1 MCDKK
6 DSSAQQEYQYSD
18 YIIAYIDILGVKE
31 RLKNDDGT
39 LIKSISNAINI
50 AKGSVEK
57 TGYSFNVKVFS
68 DNFCIAKRIDADRDV
83 PLPYQLFW
91 TCLFVTKIQ
100 EEIFCK
106 EKLLLRGGITIGKL
120 FIDDLFLIGD
130 GLVKA
135 YELESKIANM
145 PRIIVDK
152 TSYQIVSKSA
162 HYGRRITC
170 YKMLISDSDKKDND
184 ISQQEYRFLNYLNG
198 GDSEL
203 KQSMEETLK
212 SKMEIAEKLLSECI
226 DKEARKKIEW
236 VLTTIK
242 RQQNPPLSNKYI

>member
-50 AKGSVEK
+50 AKESESIK
-57 TGYSFNVKVFS
+57 KLSFDIKIFS
-68 DNFCIAKRIDADRDV
+68 DNFCIAKKIDDGKGVNVSD
-83 PLPYQLFW
+83 QLFW

-120 FIDDLFLIGD
+120 FIDDLFVIGD

-145 PRIIVDK
+145 PRIIVDVPFCLMPV
-152 TSYQIVSKSA
+152 SVDLNNFILYQ
-162 HYGRRITC
+162 
-170 YKMLISDSDKKDND
+170 MLVPDLDEKYEK
-184 ISQQEYRFLNYLNG
+184 ISQQGYLFLNYLNG
-198 GDSEL
+198 GDSQL

-236 VLTTIK
+236 VLTTIR

>member
-6 DSSAQQEYQYSD
+6 DSSAQQEYKYSD

-50 AKGSVEK
+50 AKESVEK

-83 PLPYQLFW
+83 SLPYQLFW

-145 PRIIVDK
+145 PRIIVDVPFCLMPV
-152 TSYQIVSKSA
+152 SVDSNNFILYQ
-162 HYGRRITC
+162 
-170 YKMLISDSDKKDND
+170 MLVPDLDEKYEK
-184 ISQQEYRFLNYLNG
+184 ISQQGYLFLNYLNG
-198 GDSEL
+198 GDSQL

-242 RQQNPPLSNKYI
+242 RQQNPPLSNKYV

>member
-50 AKGSVEK
+50 AKESVEK

-83 PLPYQLFW
+83 PLPHQLFW

-145 PRIIVDK
+145 PRIIVDVPFCLMPV
-152 TSYQIVSKSA
+152 SVDSNNFILYQ
-162 HYGRRITC
+162 
-170 YKMLISDSDKKDND
+170 MLVPDLDEKYEK
-184 ISQQEYRFLNYLNG
+184 ISQQGYLFLNYLNG

>member
-50 AKGSVEK
+50 AKESVEK

-120 FIDDLFLIGD
+120 FIDDLFVIGD

-145 PRIIVDK
+145 PRIIVDVPFCLMPV
-152 TSYQIVSKSA
+152 SVDSNNFILYQ
-162 HYGRRITC
+162 
-170 YKMLISDSDKKDND
+170 MLVPDLDEKYEK
-184 ISQQEYRFLNYLNG
+184 ISQQGYLFLNYLNG
-198 GDSEL
+198 GDSQL

>member
-50 AKGSVEK
+50 AKESVEK

-145 PRIIVDK
+145 PRIIVDVPFCLMPV
-152 TSYQIVSKSA
+152 SVDSNNFILYQ
-162 HYGRRITC
+162 
-170 YKMLISDSDKKDND
+170 MLVPDLDEKYEK
-184 ISQQEYRFLNYLNG
+184 ISQQGYLFLNYLNG

>member
-50 AKGSVEK
+50 AKESVEK

-145 PRIIVDK
+145 PRIIVDVPFCLMPV
-152 TSYQIVSKSA
+152 SVDSNNFILYQ
-162 HYGRRITC
+162 
-170 YKMLISDSDKKDND
+170 MLVPDLDEKYEK
-184 ISQQEYRFLNYLNG
+184 ISQQGYLFLNYLNG
-198 GDSEL
+198 GDSKL

-236 VLTTIK
+236 VLTTIR

>member
-31 RLKNDDGT
+31 RLKNDDGS
-39 LIKSISNAINI
+39 LIKSIGNTINI
-50 AKGSVEK
+50 AKESIED
-57 TGYSFNVKVFS
+57 TGYSFNVKIFS
-68 DNFCIAKRIDADRDV
+68 DNFCIAKKIDDGKGVNVSD
-83 PLPYQLFW
+83 QLFW
-91 TCLFVTKIQ
+91 TCLFITKIQ

-120 FIDDLFLIGD
+120 FIDDLFVIGD
-130 GLVKA
+130 GLVNA
-135 YELESKIANM
+135 YKLESEIAEM
-145 PRIIVDK
+145 PKIIVDK
-152 TSYQIVSKSA
+152 TFYEIVSHSV
-162 HYGRRITC
+162 HYDKTITC
-170 YKMLISDSDKKDND
+170 YKMLISDSDKKEDD

-212 SKMEIAEKLLSECI
+212 SKMEIAEKLFNECK
-226 DKEARKKIEW
+226 DEEPRKKIEW

-242 RQQNPPLSNKYI
+242 RQQNPPLSDGYT

>member
-145 PRIIVDK
+145 PRIIVDVPFCLMPV
-152 TSYQIVSKSA
+152 SVDSNNFILYQ
-162 HYGRRITC
+162 
-170 YKMLISDSDKKDND
+170 MLVPDLDEKYEK
-184 ISQQEYRFLNYLNG
+184 ISQQGYLFLNYLNG
-198 GDSEL
+198 GDSKL

>member
-6 DSSAQQEYQYSD
+6 DSYAQQEYQYSD

-50 AKGSVEK
+50 AKESVEK

-83 PLPYQLFW
+83 TLPYQLFW

-120 FIDDLFLIGD
+120 FIDDLFVIGD

-145 PRIIVDK
+145 PRIIVDVPFCLMPV
-152 TSYQIVSKSA
+152 SVDSNNFILYQ
-162 HYGRRITC
+162 
-170 YKMLISDSDKKDND
+170 MLVPDLDEKYEK
-184 ISQQEYRFLNYLNG
+184 ISQQGYLFLNYLNG

-212 SKMEIAEKLLSECI
+212 SKMEIAKKLLSECI

>member
-50 AKGSVEK
+50 AKESVEK

-120 FIDDLFLIGD
+120 FIDDLFVIGD

-145 PRIIVDK
+145 PRIIVDVPFCLMPV
-152 TSYQIVSKSA
+152 SVDSNNFILYQ
-162 HYGRRITC
+162 
-170 YKMLISDSDKKDND
+170 MLVPDLDEKYEK
-184 ISQQEYRFLNYLNG
+184 ISQQGYLFLNYLNG